1 MTSTSRHTEAPAAHQ
16 HEWQLLEVE
25 FEDGHATR
33 VFGCTG
39 CPQEQLRL

>member
-1 MTSTSRHTEAPAAHQ
+1 VSSAPRAAESPEAHQ
-16 HEWQLLEVE
+16 HEWHLLEVE

-39 CPQEQLRL
+39 CAQEQPRP